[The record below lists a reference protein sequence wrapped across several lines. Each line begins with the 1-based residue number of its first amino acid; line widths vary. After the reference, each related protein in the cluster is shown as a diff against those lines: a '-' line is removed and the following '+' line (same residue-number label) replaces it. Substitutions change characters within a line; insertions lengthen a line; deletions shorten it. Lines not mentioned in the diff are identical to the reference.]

1 MKKII
6 VIGSCNTDMVVRTS
20 RLPMPGETVIGGT
33 FLMNAGGKGAN
44 QAIAAARSGVSTT
57 FVTKVGNDM
66 FGKQSFALFE
76 KEGINVDYI
85 SFDEKEA
92 SGVALITVDEHAEN
106 CIVVAPGANGN
117 LNQEDIAR
125 AKEEIESSEYL
136 LMQLEIPM
144 KSVEYAADIAYKA
157 GVKVIL
163 NPAPAQVISS
173 ELLRKLY
180 LITPNQ
186 VEAELLTGIKIVD
199 LPSAV
204 EAAKLIVARGA
215 RNVIITLGSKG
226 SLICQGGELEM
237 VSAFKVKAVDT
248 TAAGDTYN
256 GALCAA
262 LAKGLSLQE
271 AAVYASKGAAIS
283 VTRMG
288 AQSSIPTKDEIVNF
302 D

>member
-1 MKKII
+1 
-6 VIGSCNTDMVVRTS
+6 
-20 RLPMPGETVIGGT
+20 MPGETVIGGT

-199 LPSAV
+199 LPSAA

-226 SLICQGGELEM
+226 SLICQGGEVEM
-237 VSAFKVKAVDT
+237 VSAFKAKAVDT

>member
-1 MKKII
+1 
-6 VIGSCNTDMVVRTS
+6 
-20 RLPMPGETVIGGT
+20 MPGETVIGGT

>member
-199 LPSAV
+199 LPSAA

-226 SLICQGGELEM
+226 SLICQGGEVEM

>member
-1 MKKII
+1 
-6 VIGSCNTDMVVRTS
+6 
-20 RLPMPGETVIGGT
+20 MPGETVIGGT

-199 LPSAV
+199 LPSAA

-226 SLICQGGELEM
+226 SLICQGGEVEM

>member
-199 LPSAV
+199 RPSAA

-215 RNVIITLGSKG
+215 RNVIITLG
-226 SLICQGGELEM
+226 
-237 VSAFKVKAVDT
+237 
-248 TAAGDTYN
+248 
-256 GALCAA
+256 
-262 LAKGLSLQE
+262 
-271 AAVYASKGAAIS
+271 
-283 VTRMG
+283 
-288 AQSSIPTKDEIVNF
+288 
-302 D
+302 

>member
-1 MKKII
+1 
-6 VIGSCNTDMVVRTS
+6 
-20 RLPMPGETVIGGT
+20 MPGETVIGGT

-44 QAIAAARSGVSTT
+44 QAIAAVRSGVSTT

-199 LPSAV
+199 LPSAA

-226 SLICQGGELEM
+226 SLICQGGEVEM